1 MNCSN
6 DEVFQESCILDS
18 FLKEVGG
25 NDYIRCI
32 PITLAHF
39 CFRNGP
45 VEDMHADGKLSQ
57 EDMKTLNKYM
67 VDRLGLFFLLLGLAD
82 SSAIKRITSFDKLC
96 GTNWDDPDIGRMLE
110 KFRIDPERI
119 RALRKAREE
128 SLATAERPERETK
141 GLAFLAEVLPESH
154 TIDEKLK
161 NCPICG
167 SNILLL
173 DARTSLSS
181 ILMCCREI
189 GTNKALA
196 KAAGVPVQLVTDMQ
210 FVNRVQ
216 GMIGRQKGP
225 MEKVAETLGFP
236 LDDILRF
243 NPYASTIRCD
253 ECQTSAPWFVWNSRK
268 A

>member
-6 DEVFQESCILDS
+6 DEFFQDSCILDN

-25 NDYIRCI
+25 EGYIRCI
-32 PITLAHF
+32 SIALAHF

-57 EDMKTLNKYM
+57 DDMKTLNKYM

-82 SSAIKRITSFDKLC
+82 SSAIKRIISFDRLC

-110 KFRIDPERI
+110 EFRINPKRI
-119 RALRKAREE
+119 HALREAREE
-128 SLATAERPERETK
+128 SLALAGCPERETK
-141 GLAFLAEVLPESH
+141 GLDFLAGVLPESH
-154 TIDEKLK
+154 SIGDKLK
-161 NCPICG
+161 SCPMCG
-167 SNILLL
+167 SNILLR

-181 ILMCCREI
+181 VLMYCREI
-189 GTNKALA
+189 GTNRALA

-216 GMIGRQKGP
+216 GMIGRQKRS
-225 MEKVAETLGFP
+225 MEEVAEVLGVP
-236 LDDILRF
+236 LEEILRF